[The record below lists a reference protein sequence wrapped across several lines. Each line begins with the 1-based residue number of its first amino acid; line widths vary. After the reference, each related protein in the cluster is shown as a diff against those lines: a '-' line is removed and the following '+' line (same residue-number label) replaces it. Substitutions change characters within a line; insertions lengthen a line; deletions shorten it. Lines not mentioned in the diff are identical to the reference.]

1 MGGLTNGYVQW
12 IMRRASFKPRA
23 FKGVLPC
30 DLFLEYIKA
39 NKNNIK
45 PGDCFILNLSS
56 SNSKGTHF
64 VCFFVLD
71 SRTGE
76 YFDSYGLP
84 SFDSNL
90 NRAFKLTKLDI
101 SPFKMRLQSD
111 TSQFCGLFCIA
122 YLLCRQ
128 VGLPIKTFEQQFNGE
143 LHLNDSVAL
152 ELVKM
157 FIEEKT

>member
-101 SPFKMRLQSD
+101 SPFEMRLQSD

-122 YLLCRQ
+122 YLLFRQ
-128 VGLPIKTFEQQFNGE
+128 RFTWRQKPLKNNRRCVDIFSIHYCNIFLFHEC
-143 LHLNDSVAL
+143 S
-152 ELVKM
+152 
-157 FIEEKT
+157 